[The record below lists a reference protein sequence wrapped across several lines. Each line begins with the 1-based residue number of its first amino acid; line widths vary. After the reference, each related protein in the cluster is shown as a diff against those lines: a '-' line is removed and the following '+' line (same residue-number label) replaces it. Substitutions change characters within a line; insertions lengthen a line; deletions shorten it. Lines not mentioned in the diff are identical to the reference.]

1 MKPRFWNKGI
11 LYLSKKDSVLKS
23 IIASYPNEY
32 LTINSNYLSYHNC
45 MSQTKS
51 SYISKEGVAH
61 ISAQCRIFILEKAFT
76 NK

>member
-1 MKPRFWNKGI
+1 MKCLFDVG
-11 LYLSKKDSVLKS
+11 V
-23 IIASYPNEY
+23 IA
-32 LTINSNYLSYHNC
+32 LLMLALFFTINSNYLSYHNC

-61 ISAQCRIFILEKAFT
+61 ISAQCRIFILEKEFT

>member
-1 MKPRFWNKGI
+1 MKCLFDVG
-11 LYLSKKDSVLKS
+11 V
-23 IIASYPNEY
+23 IA
-32 LTINSNYLSYHNC
+32 LLMLALFFTINSNYLSYHNC

-61 ISAQCRIFILEKAFT
+61 TSAQCRIFILEKAFT